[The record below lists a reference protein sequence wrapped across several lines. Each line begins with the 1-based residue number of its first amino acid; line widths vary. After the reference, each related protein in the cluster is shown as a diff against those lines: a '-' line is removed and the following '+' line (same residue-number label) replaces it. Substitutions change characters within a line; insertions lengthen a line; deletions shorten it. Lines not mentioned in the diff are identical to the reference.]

1 MQAAARKHVT
11 HPIEYRR
18 FRPEESDLLPRFF
31 LQAGYM
37 LPVRAEDTGWGA
49 WSDGELVG
57 ALALSSMQGSWL
69 MRGPEIVSGFRRRGV
84 GAALLDMALPEIRGI
99 ECYCPAYSNLVRMYS
114 RLGFKVCLPADMPP
128 YLAQQLAIV
137 RQTQLNLVLL
147 KRLPG

>member
-1 MQAAARKHVT
+1 MQAAARKHVA

-18 FRPEESDLLPRFF
+18 FLPEESDVLPRFF

-37 LPVRAEDTGWGA
+37 LPVSAEDTGWGA

-57 ALALSSMQGSWL
+57 AVALSSIQGSWL
-69 MRGPEIVSGFRRRGV
+69 LRGPEIASGFRRRGV
-84 GAALLDMALPEIRGI
+84 GAALLDMALPEIRHI

-114 RLGFKVCLPADMPP
+114 RLGFRVCLPAEAPP

-137 RQTQLNLVLL
+137 RKTQLNLVLL
-147 KRLPG
+147 KRPAD